1 MLIPADP
8 DPQPCVHCTVY
19 RMEALSVL
27 GCCEVSR
34 LGYYSSMCCQ
44 ALVHGGSQQEVL
56 IRTTDLLSHLDISDE
71 ESSELEE
78 SSEEV
83 STDSEMSDFDKNFY
97 DDDIDE
103 LENIENQPGVE
114 ECGFSGHALFR

>member
-1 MLIPADP
+1 
-8 DPQPCVHCTVY
+8 
-19 RMEALSVL
+19 
-27 GCCEVSR
+27 
-34 LGYYSSMCCQ
+34 MCCQ

-103 LENIENQPGVE
+103 LENIENQPGVD